1 MDWMLLPYKRYADFS
16 GRSRRKEYW
25 MFTLFLFLVYIAMF
39 ALMGLTG
46 MFSAIGPDGTSQL
59 TGVHWV
65 LIALFVIF
73 LVATIVPSLAVQ
85 IRRLHDQD
93 KSGWFWLI
101 NFIPYAGGIV
111 MLVFMCIGGTKGP
124 NRFGDDPKGEQN
136 MAEIFS

>member
-1 MDWMLLPYKRYADFS
+1 MEWMLLPYKRYAEFS

-25 MFTLFLFLVYIAMF
+25 MFTLLVFLVYIVAF

-46 MFSAIGPDGTSQL
+46 MFSAIGSDGSPQL
-59 TGVHWV
+59 SGIHWV
-65 LIALFVIF
+65 IIALLVIF
-73 LVATIVPSLAVQ
+73 AIASFIPSLAVQ

-101 NFIPYAGGIV
+101 NFIPYVGGIIF
-111 MLVFMCIGGTKGP
+111 LVFMCLNGTKGP